1 MQQGFSDPPQGGAE
15 HDPLAVARSQAPLL
29 DPEPFVRSSTLC
41 LTHAV
46 SSDPRQAAKTYLE
59 KHYESFPTA
68 SLDDLIKHGLKAL
81 QVRKCGQMCVGGRGG
96 C

>member
-1 MQQGFSDPPQGGAE
+1 MFCAVIHTRLPKLTWRSTTSPSPP
-15 HDPLAVARSQAPLL
+15 PTS
-29 DPEPFVRSSTLC
+29 C

-81 QVRKCGQMCVGGRGG
+81 QVRKCGHRCGGEGRMLMARK
-96 C
+96 